1 MAPLPFSTES
11 AAPPRALR
19 PPPSGRL
26 AALGAEHAPPLWAI
40 VADPGVMEWV
50 GDTRPWGPEKLA
62 RFLRYCAQDRPLAA
76 APAPPG
82 GGESRFL
89 YWGVFL
95 AEGLAGVVGVH
106 PIAYDPEARG
116 RAFLTIFLA
125 RWAQG
130 RGEGERAA
138 RAALAAHWALAPR
151 APVWLDARAGNSP
164 MVALAGRLG
173 FVPDPSPV
181 RRQRR
186 RRYLRF
192 VCRPPEGGGLTA
204 SPRDL
209 RSRRVGDE
217 VSQQRPGGAGGAEPH
232 EN

>member
-1 MAPLPFSTES
+1 MAPPPSSTES
-11 AAPPRALR
+11 ADPPQAAR

-26 AALGAEHAPPLWAI
+26 APLGAEHSSPLWAI

-50 GDTRPWGPEKLA
+50 GDARPWGPEKLA
-62 RFLRYCAQDRPLAA
+62 RFLRYCVRDRSLATA
-76 APAPPG
+76 PG

-106 PIAYDPEARG
+106 PVAYDPGARG

-130 RGEGERAA
+130 RGEGEKAA

-151 APVWLDARAGNSP
+151 APVWLDARARNSP

-173 FVPDPSPV
+173 FVPDPSSPA

-186 RRYLRF
+186 CRYLRF
-192 VCRPPEGGGLTA
+192 VCWPPGGALTA
-204 SPRDL
+204 SP
-209 RSRRVGDE
+209 S
-217 VSQQRPGGAGGAEPH
+217 
-232 EN
+232 